1 MIALVREGDGWP
13 MLPGSKLIY
22 VWLEA
27 GGSVRLEM
35 PHFCPRCSRLA
46 LSLGVAEWI
55 FALADGL
62 VGYSSVGYDAI
73 AQLRW

>member
-1 MIALVREGDGWP
+1 

-22 VWLEA
+22 VWLEVD
-27 GGSVRLEM
+27 GSVRLEM
-35 PHFCPRCSRLA
+35 PHFCTRCSRLA

-62 VGYSSVGYDAI
+62 VGYSSVD
-73 AQLRW
+73 